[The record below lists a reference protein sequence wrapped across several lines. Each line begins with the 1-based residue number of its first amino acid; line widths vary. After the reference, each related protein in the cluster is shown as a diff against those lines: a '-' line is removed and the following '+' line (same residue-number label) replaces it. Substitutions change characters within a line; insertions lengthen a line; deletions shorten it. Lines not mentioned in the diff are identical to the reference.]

1 MDIYY
6 IHVSRNITS
15 LRKVKRLKQRIWRQN
30 TLATHG
36 DTLARTYKNCGLKF
50 TLGWLYISD
59 QKILVKCSL
68 KKAIFRFLHISY
80 RLTVED
86 FKNRNI
92 AMY

>member
-15 LRKVKRLKQRIWRQN
+15 QRKEKRLKQTIWRHN
-30 TLATHG
+30 ALATHG
-36 DTLARTYKNCGLKF
+36 DTLARTYKNCGLKSHVGLALY
-50 TLGWLYISD
+50 LGS
-59 QKILVKCSL
+59 KTLVKCIL